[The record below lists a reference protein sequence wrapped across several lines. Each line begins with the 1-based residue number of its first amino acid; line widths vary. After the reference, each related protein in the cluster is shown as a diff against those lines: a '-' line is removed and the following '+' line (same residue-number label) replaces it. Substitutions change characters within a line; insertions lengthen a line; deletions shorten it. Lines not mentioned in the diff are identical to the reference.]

1 MGVVG
6 EKGKP
11 AVGVRRSISEK
22 ARKCGQVMRGG
33 QGSGGSQT
41 CGSSTTTNPA
51 RPCKRDAGNRTGE
64 DNGRCDASF
73 GLWKCGADEGF
84 PSLEA
89 LGVGLLARKT
99 ILGNKNRGFGQ
110 KGIVLFWAAHFWR
123 VTRNINI

>member
-51 RPCKRDAGNRTGE
+51 RPCKRDAAISKLLVLDFWLVRPFLETKIGDLARRE
-64 DNGRCDASF
+64 LSSF
-73 GLWKCGADEGF
+73 GQLIFGELRGILIYDKCQSG
-84 PSLEA
+84 
-89 LGVGLLARKT
+89 R
-99 ILGNKNRGFGQ
+99 
-110 KGIVLFWAAHFWR
+110 VLQTGGE
-123 VTRNINI
+123 V